1 MAVKDAILGLG
12 DSFESAM
19 SSASALGQA
28 AGGFIRKG
36 NSILSGDYRTPN
48 SIRDILTNGFL
59 SNNSIFKPQYF
70 IRAFDEPTYLTFRIE
85 FMMEPHELDDRNVTV
100 NNIGVN
106 GEQSSHIYFNTIY
119 DYMPEPFLENFS
131 TVGSVDTSIG
141 KKYSTERYLDYSLGD
156 HVRASLL
163 HNFKLALKDIQDN
176 FPFYFKSISGLNT
189 LTQVN
194 TASGIRL
201 KDAKISLS
209 CLEGLDLKI
218 TQLINMYR
226 KIVWDDTYQRWVL
239 PDMMRYFGMRIYISE
254 IRNFHEYRRKNDP
267 SDSLMG
273 DFSLQDTRNATTFPM
288 QKQNAW
294 QTINNAVNTATAV
307 SSAYLGTKNIISQAV
322 EKTANVFTTVN
333 DVAGGI
339 INALNETY
347 SYNNAIN
354 AIMPTICYEC
364 HMCEFD
370 IADTMGHIESLASNT
385 NESSSP
391 TPTISIKVG
400 QVKEIADF
408 PLNATLY
415 AGNDG
420 KYRNKDGR
428 TLRKSLKSFGVPANS
443 EAIKSFEA
451 LESARNNPNELMFTG
466 NFMSDALLTKRYM
479 NANTKNGNEL
489 DNRIDEMIQN
499 IYSAKGKINEAYIN
513 ERRLPKQLQDAIDK
527 DRLAYNTQTITESLS
542 HLSLTAALLNEA
554 TSDIEALSISSTAT
568 NPTQHQREMM
578 ESIKPRLDND
588 ENAIQRSTTNQHRSK
603 ALNQSSE
610 LKSSMQSIRD
620 TMLEAAERIY
630 NSKDLNSLAI
640 SEQQKAKI
648 ADGLYDEFIKNL
660 DNSTATENTL
670 LKSFLNNYKE
680 IKVEQET
687 SKATSKENTI
697 KNFSI
702 LN

>member
-100 NNIGVN
+100 NNIGAN

-194 TASGIRL
+194 TESGIRL

-254 IRNFHEYRRKNDP
+254 IRNFHEYRRKNEP

-307 SSAYLGTKNIISQAV
+307 SSAFLGTKNIISQAI

-370 IADTMGHIESLASNT
+370 ITDTMGHIESLASNT
-385 NESSSP
+385 YETSSP
-391 TPTISIKVG
+391 TPSITIKIG

-451 LESARNNPNELMFTG
+451 LESARDNPNELMFTG

-513 ERRLPKQLQDAIDK
+513 ERRLPKQLQNAIDK
-527 DRLAYNTQTITESLS
+527 DKLAYNTQTITESLS

-578 ESIKPRLDND
+578 ESIKPRLDNN
-588 ENAIQRSTTNQHRSK
+588 EQNTVSGHRSK
-603 ALNQSSE
+603 ALNQSAE
-610 LKSSMQSIRD
+610 IKSSMQSIRD
-620 TMLEAAERIY
+620 TMIEAAERIY

-660 DNSTATENTL
+660 DNSTATENAL

-680 IKVEQET
+680 IKAEQET

>member
-610 LKSSMQSIRD
+610 LKSSIQSIRD